1 MSGVDRRRGRLPVFV
16 LKHRDYRLLWF
27 GQMVSTLGTQMHTV
41 ALSWQVYELT
51 GSVVQLGLLGL
62 VRAVALMGTSFLG
75 GAAADTRN
83 RRSLMLVTQSLM
95 LALTLGLAA
104 VTALD
109 AANIWLLYGFA
120 AATAAT
126 SAFDGPARQALIPSL
141 VPRNELGAA
150 ISLNMLAMSS
160 ARMIGPAIGGVSV
173 GLAGVAATYVI
184 DATSFLAVILALLLM
199 RTNVVTPVL
208 QVRGLEAIREGLR
221 FIVATPVIWG
231 VMLLDFLATL
241 IGSTVGLAPVFAKD
255 VLDAGPQ
262 GLGLLLSAPA
272 AGSVIG
278 AVIVSLLPQFSRPG
292 RMVVASVAAY
302 GVCLMLFGMSGS
314 LVSALLALV
323 GAGAAD
329 SVSVAMRH
337 MVRTIATPDELRGR
351 VAASHSALAMGGPR
365 LGEFQSGM
373 AAALVGPRTAMI
385 VGGAGCVLVA
395 MAIGKLVPSVMRYR
409 LDSDGDGGIDTG
421 EAIPPEA
428 TSPEATSASGAA
440 GLPAGQSGR
449 VR

>member
-1 MSGVDRRRGRLPVFV
+1 MSVGDERRSRLPIFV

-41 ALSWQVYELT
+41 ALSWQVYDLT
-51 GSVVQLGLLGL
+51 GSVVQLGVLGL
-62 VRAVALMGTSFLG
+62 VRAIALMGTSFIG
-75 GAAADTRN
+75 GAAADSRN

-95 LALTLGLAA
+95 LLLTLGLALC
-104 VTALD
+104 TALD
-109 AANIWLLYGFA
+109 FANIWVLYAFA
-120 AATAAT
+120 ATTAAT

-141 VPRNELGAA
+141 VPRQDLGPA

-160 ARMIGPAIGGVSV
+160 ARMVGPAIGGVAV
-173 GLAGVAATYVI
+173 GVVGIAATYVI
-184 DATSFLAVILALLLM
+184 DAMSFVAVIVALLLM
-199 RTNVVTPVL
+199 QTKVITPVL
-208 QVRGLEAIREGLR
+208 AVRGLEAVKEGLR

-231 VMLLDFLATL
+231 IMLLDFLATL
-241 IGSTVGLAPVFAKD
+241 LGSSVGLAPVFARD

-278 AVIVSLLPQFSRPG
+278 AVIVSLLPQVERPG
-292 RMVVASVAAY
+292 RMMVAAVIAY
-302 GVCLMLFGMSGS
+302 GICLGLFGMSGS
-314 LVSALLALV
+314 LIAALLALV

-337 MVRTIATPDELRGR
+337 MVRLIATPDELRGR
-351 VAASHSALAMGGPR
+351 VSAAHSALAMGGPR

-373 AAALVGPRTAMI
+373 SAALVGPRMAMMA
-385 VGGAGCVLVA
+385 GGAGVVLVA
-395 MAIGKLVPSVMRYR
+395 VVLGKLVPSMTHYHI
-409 LDSDGDGGIDTG
+409 SQDGEGSVDDAG
-421 EAIPPEA
+421 AIPA
-428 TSPEATSASGAA
+428 GGTT
-440 GLPAGQSGR
+440 GLPAGRPER

>member
-1 MSGVDRRRGRLPVFV
+1 MSAGNGRRSRLPIFV

-41 ALSWQVYELT
+41 ALSWQVYDMT
-51 GSVVQLGLLGL
+51 GSVLQLGMLGL

-75 GAAADTRN
+75 GAAADSRN
-83 RRSLMLVTQSLM
+83 RRTLMLVTQSVM

-104 VTALD
+104 CTALD
-109 AANIWLLYGFA
+109 LANIWVLYAFA
-120 AATAAT
+120 ATTAAT

-160 ARMIGPAIGGVSV
+160 ARMVGPAIGGVSV
-173 GLAGVAATYVI
+173 GLVGVAATYVI
-184 DATSFLAVILALLLM
+184 DAMSFVAVIAALLLM
-199 RTNVVTPVL
+199 RTKMITPVL
-208 QVRGLEAIREGLR
+208 AVRGLEAIREGLR

-231 VMLLDFLATL
+231 IMLLDFLATL
-241 IGSTVGLAPVFAKD
+241 LGSSVGLAPVFARD

-278 AVIVSLLPQFSRPG
+278 AVIVSLMPQVERPG
-292 RMVVASVAAY
+292 RMMVAAVVAY
-302 GVCLMLFGMSGS
+302 GVCLGLFGMSGS
-314 LVSALLALV
+314 LVLALLALV

-337 MVRTIATPDELRGR
+337 MVRLIATPDELRGR
-351 VAASHSALAMGGPR
+351 VSAAHSALAMGGPR

-373 AAALVGPRTAMI
+373 TAALVGPRMAM
-385 VGGAGCVLVA
+385 VAGGAGVVLIAVVL
-395 MAIGKLVPSVMRYR
+395 GKLVPSMTNYR
-409 LDSDGDGGIDTG
+409 LDQDGEGSVDDAEPTPVGGT
-421 EAIPPEA
+421 
-428 TSPEATSASGAA
+428 A
-440 GLPAGQSGR
+440 GLSAGRPER